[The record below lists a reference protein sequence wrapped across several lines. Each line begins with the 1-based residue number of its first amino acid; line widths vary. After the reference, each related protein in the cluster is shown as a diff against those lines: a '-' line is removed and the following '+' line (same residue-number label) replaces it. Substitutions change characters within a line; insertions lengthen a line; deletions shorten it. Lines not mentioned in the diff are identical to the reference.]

1 MAYTF
6 KHGDRPLDGHTIQRA
21 VGRGGFGEV
30 YYALTDSGKQVALKY
45 LRDNA
50 EVELRGIAHVMNL
63 KSPHLITIYDVRKTD
78 QGDPFVVMEY
88 ISGPS
93 LRDLINNE
101 PQGMSPEKAAY
112 FVKGIASGLS
122 YLHDRGIV
130 HRDLKPGN
138 IFYDDG
144 YVKIGDYGLSKHI
157 SVSKHSGQTVSV
169 GTVHYMAPEIGSGS
183 YTKAI
188 DIYALGV
195 ILFEMLTG
203 RLPFS
208 GSSMGEI
215 LMRHLSEQPDVSG
228 VPEPFAAVISRALA
242 KDPLQRY
249 QDVND
254 MVDAIMSRVDV
265 ASVSSFDP
273 ASLSSIQRSED
284 AGDPDRTVTRTPVL
298 PPIPA
303 LDARVA
309 ELGELPDRLRKR
321 ADRLTARLDKRIERF
336 ERRAGRKTA
345 RDAARPGRGSPP
357 PIPPAAPVPAVP
369 VAAGARVSQTVVLL
383 TTSAAV
389 AVVLGM
395 VAGGRMP
402 ETPISVWFHLAGATG
417 GLVLAHL
424 AVLRNSLAANWF
436 TERMAYGIIAAL
448 FMVPGIAIADD
459 ARTVEKLAIPMLAAI
474 VLCDWGRRIEM
485 GRMRHIEAGE
495 AFWPAIIGFVVG
507 GMTRTQPV
515 VAAGACAA
523 LSLLT
528 QTAAA
533 MWPRSASSR
542 AAGGSAPRAAAP
554 GLSPLAP
561 DRDMQPDTQR
571 DEARGP
577 FTAAERSADEPDEP
591 SLEVHGGPRSP
602 FVRFA
607 SGIMATIS
615 LIAAVGCFFALVI
628 AQPRSDDV
636 FGPLMFFMFAG
647 VAWLPFW
654 LVKSLQEYRL
664 PLWRGTMRW
673 AVMSVGLTFVG
684 SMITLLSIDQLHDED
699 LAGAIFG
706 LTAGVVLSI
715 VAVFVRGFDAR
726 RSSHLSRVEQPR
738 TEPRVELAA
747 PSFVGRTANAG
758 LAFVGKLLLLFGV
771 LLAVAYSVD
780 RPVEFNGRGNGVV
793 LADRKLT
800 ILKNGVRQELAI
812 HPLIVLAPIMVGGA
826 GLAFSRRRDGGAH
839 FTRGLAGTICAVV
852 CAFFVVGPSAESVR
866 LLIDD
871 AKWDEFRDMGK
882 AIPLIPMAAFGS
894 LAITLLLWPRTRYS
908 RTVVV

>member
-63 KSPHLITIYDVRKTD
+63 KSPHLITIYDVKKTD

-93 LRDLINNE
+93 LRDLINND

-112 FVKGIASGLS
+112 FLKGIAAGLS

-195 ILFEMLTG
+195 ILFEILTG

-215 LMRHLSEQPDVSG
+215 LMRHLSEQPDLTG
-228 VPEPFAAVISRALA
+228 VPEPFASVIGRALA
-242 KDPLQRY
+242 KDPLQRF

-254 MVDAIMSRVDV
+254 MVDAVLSRVDP
-265 ASVSSFDP
+265 ATSVSSFDP
-273 ASLSSIQRSED
+273 ASLSAIQRQED
-284 AGDPDRTVTRTPVL
+284 TGDPDRTVTRTPAL

-303 LDARVA
+303 LDARVT
-309 ELGELPDRLRKR
+309 ELGQLPQRLQKR
-321 ADRLTARLDKRIERF
+321 ADRLAARLEKRVARI
-336 ERRAGRKTA
+336 ERRAGKKAGAEA
-345 RDAARPGRGSPP
+345 RHAGRPAPP
-357 PIPPAAPVPAVP
+357 PIPMAGGAATSPVPAGSR
-369 VAAGARVSQTVVLL
+369 ASQAVVLA
-383 TTSAAV
+383 TTSVAV
-389 AVVLGM
+389 AIVLGM

-402 ETPISVWFHLAGATG
+402 ETPISIWFHLAGATG

-424 AVLRNSLAANWF
+424 AILRNTLAANWF
-436 TERMAYGIIAAL
+436 TERMAYGIIAAIC
-448 FMVPGIAIADD
+448 MVPGIAIADD
-459 ARTVEKLAIPMLAAI
+459 ARTVEKLAIPMLASI
-474 VLCDWGRRIEM
+474 VLCDWSRRMDM

-495 AFWPAIIGFVVG
+495 AFWPAVIGFVAG

-533 MWPRSASSR
+533 MWPRSAAPR
-542 AAGGSAPRAAAP
+542 TTGVAGGGRPAAAGAAPSAPEI
-554 GLSPLAP
+554 
-561 DRDMQPDTQR
+561 DRRGKATDGPFVVIEAGFR
-571 DEARGP
+571 DEHDEP
-577 FTAAERSADEPDEP
+577 AAEA
-591 SLEVHGGPRSP
+591 PRQP
-602 FVRFA
+602 RNPVLRFA
-607 SGIMATIS
+607 SGILATVS

-628 AQPRSDDV
+628 AQPRSDEV
-636 FGPLMFFMFAG
+636 FAPLMFFMFAG

-654 LVKSLQEYRL
+654 LIKSFQEYRL

-673 AVMSVGLTFVG
+673 AVMSAGLTLAG
-684 SMITLLSIDQLHDED
+684 GMITLMSVENLQDEE

-706 LTAGVVLSI
+706 LSAAVVVSL
-715 VAVFVRGFDAR
+715 VCGFFRGPGASRGSR
-726 RSSHLSRVEQPR
+726 RSAVQMPR
-738 TEPRVELAA
+738 ANPQMDVAA

-780 RPVEFNGRGNGVV
+780 RPVDLSGRGSGFV

-800 ILKNGVRQELAI
+800 LLKNGERQDFAI
-812 HPLIVLAPIMVGGA
+812 HPLLVLAPIVVGGA
-826 GLAFSRRRDGGAH
+826 GLAFSRRNDGGAH
-839 FTRGLAGTICAVV
+839 FARGLVGTICAMA

-866 LLIDD
+866 LLVNDGE
-871 AKWDEFRDMGK
+871 WDQFRDLGK

-894 LAITLLLWPRTRYS
+894 LAVTLLLWPKTRYS